1 MASTATSL
9 YDLAA
14 ELLTVAAGI
23 LAATPS
29 GAPAAK
35 YVSQGPPAIDCPNQL
50 TVHAGLVAYAQDLSR
65 GGRDSAII
73 DPRFP
78 VVPMVPLTITAMRCV
93 SKQAMPSGGVQMRDP
108 QLTAIQADAKVCYID
123 AWSLFNGLRRA
134 QREGT
139 LFAGYPCRKFDIGGV
154 IPLAPEGGALGNMVT
169 LEVQLDGYDA
179 DGVPPAFPV
188 FP

>member
-1 MASTATSL
+1 MTSTATSL

-14 ELLTVAAGI
+14 ELLAVASGI

-29 GAPAAK
+29 GVPAAK

-50 TVHAGLVAYAQDLSR
+50 TVHAGIVAYAQDLSR
-65 GGRDSAII
+65 GGADGII

-78 VVPMVPLTITAMRCV
+78 VVPMVPLTITAMRCA
-93 SKQAMPSGGVQMRDP
+93 SKQALPSGGAQLKLP
-108 QLTAIQADAKVCYID
+108 QITAIQADAKVCYID

-139 LFAGYPCRKFDIGGV
+139 LFAGYPCRKFDIGGC

-179 DGVPPAFPV
+179 AGVPALP
-188 FP
+188 